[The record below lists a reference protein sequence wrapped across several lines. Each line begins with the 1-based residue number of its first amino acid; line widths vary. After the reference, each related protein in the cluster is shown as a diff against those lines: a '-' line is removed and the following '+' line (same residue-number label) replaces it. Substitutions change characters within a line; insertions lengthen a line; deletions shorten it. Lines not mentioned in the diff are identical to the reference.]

1 MFGIQSE
8 TSLLISCGKFSSLSA
23 EEWGSLWP
31 RSEGTSSVAFAVL
44 TIKSEIDFINLF
56 IFNCLKSNIN
66 LFIFNCISQI
76 KIYSTSTVWR
86 QIFIFWRTYF
96 SQAEENGC
104 LWTRVL
110 SFGFSTQLGK
120 WWPVIFETQTDFWG
134 TAHCARTYKNS
145 NSLQK
150 I

>member
-76 KIYSTSTVWR
+76 KIYSTSTV
-86 QIFIFWRTYF
+86 
-96 SQAEENGC
+96 
-104 LWTRVL
+104 
-110 SFGFSTQLGK
+110 
-120 WWPVIFETQTDFWG
+120 
-134 TAHCARTYKNS
+134 
-145 NSLQK
+145 
-150 I
+150 